1 MTEQH
6 ANIAL
11 SEDSG
16 QQECLWYFMQN
27 LSTMR
32 RKREGHEVSSFWLHA
47 YYVQLKCVYNSV
59 LNVKD
64 LQHVMLIH

>member
-32 RKREGHEVSSFWLHA
+32 RKREGHEASSF
-47 YYVQLKCVYNSV
+47 
-59 LNVKD
+59 
-64 LQHVMLIH
+64 

>member
-16 QQECLWYFMQN
+16 QQEC
-27 LSTMR
+27 
-32 RKREGHEVSSFWLHA
+32 VSLVLHA
-47 YYVQLKCVYNSV
+47 KS
-59 LNVKD
+59 K
-64 LQHVMLIH
+64 HHEKKEGRP